1 MSEPSKCSCFLCD
14 SERSLLL
21 ELSREDALRKYR
33 DFASSQPV
41 LSSVPTALALLHR
54 LRAIAADDDHQG
66 SSDAILGELF
76 RPQPNQDHEL
86 QQHLLL
92 LILMPALHK
101 TSRQISAGFPSI
113 AREDI
118 AQHLLTTVLEILG
131 SNSLRNQRSH
141 FAFATIR
148 LLRRNSFRWALRETK
163 LGGSTKK
170 PDPSEPERKLE
181 TEMGFETKFLLNDFL
196 SRCLSNQQIN
206 HSEYQ
211 LLISFKVKGIDAKKL
226 ATPLGLSQIAFRHRV
241 QRILNRLRKIAREPS
256 SPTKRRSVSVS
267 SCTDK
272 QRFSSAA

>member
-1 MSEPSKCSCFLCD
+1 
-14 SERSLLL
+14 
-21 ELSREDALRKYR
+21 
-33 DFASSQPV
+33 
-41 LSSVPTALALLHR
+41 
-54 LRAIAADDDHQG
+54 
-66 SSDAILGELF
+66 
-76 RPQPNQDHEL
+76 
-86 QQHLLL
+86 
-92 LILMPALHK
+92 MPALHK

-118 AQHLLTTVLEILG
+118 AQHLLTTILEILG

-141 FAFATIR
+141 FAFAAIR

-163 LGGSTKK
+163 LGGSTK

-181 TEMGFETKFLLNDFL
+181 TDMGFETKFLLNEFL

-206 HSEYQ
+206 HGEYQ
-211 LLISFKVKGIDAKKL
+211 LLISFKVEGIDAKEL
-226 ATPLGLSQIAFRHRV
+226 AAPLGLSQIAFRHRM

-267 SCTDK
+267 SRTDK

>member
-1 MSEPSKCSCFLCD
+1 LKCSCFLCD

-33 DFASSQPV
+33 DFASSRPV
-41 LSSVPTALALLHR
+41 LSGLPTAFALLHR
-54 LRAIAADDDHQG
+54 LRAIAADDDYQG
-66 SSDAILGELF
+66 SADAIVGELF

-86 QQHLLL
+86 RQHLLL

-131 SNSLRNQRSH
+131 SNSLRNQHSH
-141 FAFATIR
+141 FAFAAIR

-163 LGGSTKK
+163 LRGSVE
-170 PDPSEPERKLE
+170 PDPSESERKLE
-181 TEMGFETKFLLNDFL
+181 TDMGFETKFLLNEFL

-206 HSEYQ
+206 HGEYE
-211 LLISFKVKGIDAKKL
+211 LLISFKIEGIDAKKL
-226 ATPLGLSQIAFRHRV
+226 ATPLGLSQIAFRHRM
-241 QRILNRLRKIAREPS
+241 QRILDRLRKIARESS
-256 SPTKRRSVSVS
+256 SPAKRHSVTVS
-267 SCTDK
+267 SRTDK

>member
-1 MSEPSKCSCFLCD
+1 VNEALKCSCFLCD
-14 SERSLLL
+14 SEHSLLL

-33 DFASSQPV
+33 DFASGRPV
-41 LSSVPTALALLHR
+41 LSGFPTALALLHR

-66 SSDAILGELF
+66 SSDAILGELV

-118 AQHLLTTVLEILG
+118 AQHLLTTVLEILR
-131 SNSLRNQRSH
+131 SNSLGNQRSH
-141 FAFATIR
+141 FAFVAIR

-163 LGGSTKK
+163 LGGSVE
-170 PDPSEPERKLE
+170 PDPSESERRLE
-181 TEMGFETKFLLNDFL
+181 TDMDFETKFLLNEFL

-211 LLISFKVKGIDAKKL
+211 LLISFKVEGIDAKEL
-226 ATPLGLSQIAFRHRV
+226 AAPLGLSEIAFRHRM
-241 QRILNRLRKIAREPS
+241 QRILDRLRKIAREPS
-256 SPTKRRSVSVS
+256 FPTKRRSVSVS
-267 SCTDK
+267 SGTDK

>member
-1 MSEPSKCSCFLCD
+1 MNEALKCSCFLCD
-14 SERSLLL
+14 SEHSLLL

-33 DFASSQPV
+33 DFASSRPV
-41 LSSVPTALALLHR
+41 LSGFPTALALLHR

-66 SSDAILGELF
+66 SSDAILGEMF

-118 AQHLLTTVLEILG
+118 AQHLLTTVLEILR
-131 SNSLRNQRSH
+131 SNSLGNQRSH
-141 FAFATIR
+141 FAFVAIR

-163 LGGSTKK
+163 LGGSAE
-170 PDPSEPERKLE
+170 PDPSESEGK
-181 TEMGFETKFLLNDFL
+181 TDMGFETKFLLNEFL

-206 HSEYQ
+206 HGEYQ
-211 LLISFKVKGIDAKKL
+211 LLISFKVEGIDAKEL
-226 ATPLGLSQIAFRHRV
+226 AAPLGLSEIAFRHRM
-241 QRILNRLRKIAREPS
+241 QRILDRLRKIAREPS
-256 SPTKRRSVSVS
+256 SPTKRSSVSAYS
-267 SCTDK
+267 GADK